1 MASQNWQRIR
11 KSLISQQNVPVESN
25 RGQFSHA
32 DPELCIN
39 LLRIPSLKNFSA
51 LHPKLAKCSTTWMA
65 EFLSLGGLDVLMNA
79 LEILSSRLSSSNN
92 ESAFMDA
99 YVATECVRC
108 IKEVLNSEAGV
119 QHFVVSPALVC
130 QFCYGKKMQLNLSLE
145 RNVF

>member
-1 MASQNWQRIR
+1 
-11 KSLISQQNVPVESN
+11 
-25 RGQFSHA
+25 
-32 DPELCIN
+32 
-39 LLRIPSLKNFSA
+39 
-51 LHPKLAKCSTTWMA
+51 
-65 EFLSLGGLDVLMNA
+65 
-79 LEILSSRLSSSNN
+79 
-92 ESAFMDA
+92 MDA